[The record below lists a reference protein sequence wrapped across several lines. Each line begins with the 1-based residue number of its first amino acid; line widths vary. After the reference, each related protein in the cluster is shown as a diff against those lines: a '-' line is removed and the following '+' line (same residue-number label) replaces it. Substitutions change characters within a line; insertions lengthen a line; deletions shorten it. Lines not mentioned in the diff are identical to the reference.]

1 LPAVSV
7 ERFGGT
13 TKTIELELTDFSP
26 QATPLIVS
34 VTPLSSI
41 GSVNLRSNDP
51 TAVRGVTAG
60 TRAVWK
66 MISASIPGASPSTAA
81 GVVGVGVAVGLT
93 VGDGEGVGV
102 AVGVAVGEGV
112 GVGELTTA
120 NRLAPVA
127 KFKGVVVV
135 EVTVGLSK

>member
-1 LPAVSV
+1 MPPVSV
-7 ERFGGT
+7 DKFGGT
-13 TKTIELELTDFSP
+13 TKTIVLELTDLSP
-26 QATPLIVS
+26 QATPFIVS

-41 GSVNLRSNDP
+41 GSVKLRFNDP

-66 MISASIPGASPSTAA
+66 LISASIPGANPSTAA
-81 GVVGVGVAVGLT
+81 GVVGVGVAVGD
-93 VGDGEGVGV
+93 GDGVGV

-127 KFKGVVVV
+127 KLKGVVVV
-135 EVTVGLSK
+135 DVTAGFSK